1 MKRLGM
7 IAAVAVLGC
16 MNPTR
21 AFGPLF
27 SSSRPPP
34 VAAPEPVL
42 ANARLAVLWIGHAT
56 ALVQIDDKVVLT
68 DPVLTHTV
76 GQLSARLYEPGLAP
90 ARIPPVDVVLV
101 SHMHFDHLSLG
112 SLELIEDRVKMLLLP
127 PDGLTY
133 LTDFRFPAR
142 EIEPWSAWEK
152 DGLSVTAV
160 PVRHAGYRYG
170 IDAAWMQRAR
180 TGWVVT
186 YHGLSVY
193 FPGDTAYDRDAF
205 LETRRRFP
213 SIDLALLP
221 IAPIEPRGFM
231 RSRHMDPAEALQAMD
246 DLGAR
251 TMVPIHFD
259 TFVNGL
265 DAEGDAPRALEAA
278 RVARGTDPSRV
289 ARLQIGER
297 RVFVAR

>member
-1 MKRLGM
+1 MKAIGVL
-7 IAAVAVLGC
+7 AAVTLLGC

-21 AFGPLF
+21 AFGPLL

-34 VAAPEPVL
+34 AHAPDP
-42 ANARLAVLWIGHAT
+42 AFSDARLAVLWIGHAT
-56 ALVQIDDKVVLT
+56 ALVQLDDKFVLT
-68 DPVLTHTV
+68 DPVLTRTV

-90 ARIPPVDVVLV
+90 DRIPPLDVVLV

-112 SLELIEDRVKMLLLP
+112 SLEMIESRVRMLLLP

-142 EIEPWSAWEK
+142 ELEPWSLWEK

-170 IDAAWMQRAR
+170 IDGAWMTRSR
-180 TGWVVT
+180 TGWVIA
-186 YHGLSVY
+186 YHGMSVY
-193 FPGDTAYDRDAF
+193 FPGDTAYDREAF
-205 LETRRRFP
+205 VETRRRFP
-213 SIDLALLP
+213 SIDVALLP

-231 RSRHMDPAEALQAMD
+231 RARHMDPAEALQAMD
-246 DLGAR
+246 DLGAH
-251 TMVPIHFD
+251 TMVPIHFG

-265 DAEGDAPRALEAA
+265 DAEGDPPRALIAAA
-278 RVARGTDPSRV
+278 RARGTDPSRV
-289 ARLQIGER
+289 ALLQIGER
-297 RVFVAR
+297 RVFIAR